1 MRAAVGIVWRLY
13 RLAKLLQKFPP
24 IPLVA
29 SCSLLSLTQEL
40 GASSRCPYQL
50 MGYHVTCAIHIQGAV
65 AVFTVRKC

>member
-13 RLAKLLQKFPP
+13 RLARLLQKF
-24 IPLVA
+24 PLVA

-40 GASSRCPYQL
+40 GASFHCPCQL
-50 MGYHVTCAIHIQGAV
+50 MGYHVTCAIHIQGDV